1 MTTRPNLFVVGAMK
15 SGSSTLH
22 TYLGGH
28 PEIFMSEPKEPCYF
42 VDLDDLE
49 SPARE
54 VVEGWG
60 FWRSLDSYLAL
71 FEGAGDAKVIGES
84 STNYSKAPKM
94 PGVPQRIVQFNAEAR
109 ILYIMR
115 DPVER
120 SISHY
125 WHAVGQRKERRDLV
139 TAIEQERHYREV
151 SNYAFQLEP
160 YLRLFGAARVR
171 ALTFEA
177 LVADPSG
184 ELRRI
189 FEWLGV
195 DSSFEL
201 PESAVHLNPTP
212 RELQRVRGEGRLDAL
227 RESPLWN
234 LLGPLVPAPVR
245 RWGRGLAAETVDRSA
260 ADTERAAEILRPYQ
274 LKETVE
280 LERLLGRSF
289 EEWTTLYGG
298 GRSA

>member
-1 MTTRPNLFVVGAMK
+1 MTVRPNLFIVGAMK

-22 TYLGGH
+22 AHLAGH
-28 PEIFMSEPKEPCYF
+28 PEVFMSEPKEPCYF

-54 VVEGWG
+54 VVESWG
-60 FWRSLDSYLAL
+60 FWRSQASYLEL
-71 FEGAGDAKVIGES
+71 FENAGDAKVLGES

-139 TAIEQERHYREV
+139 TALEREPHYREV

-160 YLRLFGAARVR
+160 YLRLFGADRVR
-171 ALTFEA
+171 TLTFEA
-177 LVADPSG
+177 LVNDPAA
-184 ELRRI
+184 ELRPI
-189 FEWLGV
+189 FDWLGV
-195 DSSFEL
+195 DPSVPLADAALHENATPEEL
-201 PESAVHLNPTP
+201 E
-212 RELQRVRGEGRLDAL
+212 RVRGEGRLDAF

-234 LLGPLVPAPVR
+234 RLGPLVPGPMR
-245 RWGRGLAAETVDRSA
+245 RWGRALAAEKVDRTQD
-260 ADTERAAEILRPYQ
+260 DTQRAAGILRPYQ
-274 LKETVE
+274 LKETAA
-280 LERLLGRSF
+280 LARLLGRTF
-289 EEWTTLYGG
+289 DEWTTLYGT
-298 GRSA
+298 